1 VNEVPG
7 EGTARDADLT
17 QPVATP
23 LQPIPQATG
32 WQLPGEMDPSWRSR
46 PWPRRHWRPLLFL
59 GLVAIVTVVLVG
71 FFSSSLKTVNDL
83 TAGSNGRITGVNEV
97 TTTNG
102 TTFSIYAAVGVG
114 PAEGV
119 ELACSVV
126 RPILARD
133 GYSTARFVV
142 LDRAGDV
149 LATESTK
156 CGPPTP
162 SPNPVT
168 LVPRPATAG

>member
-1 VNEVPG
+1 
-7 EGTARDADLT
+7 
-17 QPVATP
+17 
-23 LQPIPQATG
+23 
-32 WQLPGEMDPSWRSR
+32 
-46 PWPRRHWRPLLFL
+46 
-59 GLVAIVTVVLVG
+59 LVAIVTVVLVG

-114 PAEGV
+114 PAEGI

-142 LDRAGDV
+142 LDRAGDI
-149 LATESTK
+149 LATESTT
-156 CGPPTP
+156 CGPPAP

-168 LVPRPATAG
+168 LVPGPAAAG